1 MKKNSKDFFQSIA
14 EYPHHIGVYLTYRL
28 DNEVIDKLSEVATGI
43 KLILHDFKQG
53 ISIDDNANSTIVCVP
68 MKPLKPNEKNCF
80 HSKLA
85 LLKSEIGAKFIVG
98 SANLTVD
105 SFATEKEIA
114 IEMELEFKTDTD
126 VFIYNQ
132 ILIFFTKL
140 IENKQQITDNTV
152 LKQTLDK
159 LLYNELPS
167 KEGDIKFVF
176 NSKEKSIFDEYKDYL
191 TIHRS
196 RETAK
201 SIKIAT
207 PFVSDEYSKIKEIK
221 SISDNISIYLR
232 TGAKIKPFQ
241 NHHLKIFQPSNKNKK
256 RERFHSKLML
266 TEFNSDAVLFIGSA
280 NFTEQGFF
288 KTLDESANQECGII
302 LNVSLQEMQ
311 EWFSEVYWKQLSEIE
326 VAEYEE
332 EEDNSLES
340 IESQSKH
347 YAWAEKENSKITT
360 YIFNPNNL
368 PVTKIKDGNKIKLK
382 NTESEF
388 LFKTDEL
395 EEQKQTVNFFI
406 DNVKVS
412 VSVFEL
418 VEYIEGLN
426 EKGESIFYLFN
437 GIYSVN
443 PTELDAAI
451 NEGKLSIKENT
462 DIKITEPPKLE
473 QYFYNVKYLL
483 QSIKHKKYFSE
494 YNEKEISDVLNG
506 VLNLDDYFGKKKRTE
521 NSSKDL
527 NNEGRYMYLSLQLL
541 KAFSTKQNTDS
552 IQQVCKK
559 RISEL
564 AENLNIN
571 QRTLNTFIKAWLTS
585 KI

>member
-1 MKKNSKDFFQSIA
+1 MKKSPKDFFQSIA
-14 EYPHHIGVYLTYRL
+14 EYPHNIGVYLTYRL
-28 DNEVIDKLSEVATGI
+28 DNEVIEKLSEVASGT
-43 KLILHDFKQG
+43 KLILHDFKKG
-53 ISIDDNANSTIVCVP
+53 KSIEDNANSTIVCVP

-85 LLKSEIGAKFIVG
+85 LLKSEVGAKFIVG

-105 SFATEKEIA
+105 TFATEKEIA
-114 IEMELEFKTDTD
+114 IEMELEFKSDTD

-132 ILIFFTKL
+132 ILNFFEQLKSQLLIQNSIWEQTIKKL
-140 IENKQQITDNTV
+140 RFK
-152 LKQTLDK
+152 
-159 LLYNELPS
+159 ELPKKS
-167 KEGDIKFVF
+167 SDIHFVF
-176 NSKEKSIFDEYKDYL
+176 NSKDKSIFDEYKNYL
-191 TIHRS
+191 ASYRKGQ
-196 RETAK
+196 TAK
-201 SIKIAT
+201 SIKVAT
-207 PFVSDEYSKIKEIK
+207 PFVSNEYSKIEEVK

-232 TGAKIKPFQ
+232 TGAKIEPFQ
-241 NHHLKIFQPSNKNKK
+241 NQHCKIFQPSNKK
-256 RERFHSKLML
+256 REGFHSKLML
-266 TEFNSDAVLFIGSA
+266 TEYNSDAVLFIGSA
-280 NFTEQGFF
+280 NFTEEGFF

-302 LNVSLQEMQ
+302 LKVSQKEMQ
-311 EWFSEVYWKQLSEIE
+311 EWFSEVFWKQLSEIE
-326 VAEYEE
+326 VADYKEA
-332 EEDNSLES
+332 EDNSLEFFD
-340 IESQSKH
+340 SQNTH
-347 YAWAEKENSKITT
+347 YAWAEKENSKIAT

-368 PVTKIKDGNKIKLK
+368 PVRKTKDGNKIKLQ

-406 DNVKVS
+406 GDEKVS

-418 VEYIEGLN
+418 AEYIEGLN
-426 EKGESIFYLFN
+426 EKGESIFNLFK

-443 PTELDAAI
+443 PTELDTAI
-451 NEGKLSIKENT
+451 NEGKLSISETT

-483 QSIKHKKYFSE
+483 KSIKHKKYFSDF
-494 YNEKEISDVLNG
+494 NEKEISDVLNG
-506 VLNLDDYFGKKKRTE
+506 VLNLDDYFGKQKLTE

-527 NNEGRYMYLSLQLL
+527 KNEGRYMYLALQLH
-541 KAFSTKQNTDS
+541 KEFNTKQNTDS

-564 AENLNIN
+564 AEKLNIN
-571 QRTLNTFIKAWLTS
+571 QKTINTFIKAWLTS

>member
-14 EYPHHIGVYLTYRL
+14 EYPHNIGVYLTYTL
-28 DNEVIDKLSEVATGI
+28 DNEVIEKLSEVASGT

-53 ISIDDNANSTIVCVP
+53 ISIDDNSNSTIVCVP

-85 LLKSEIGAKFIVG
+85 LLKSEVGAKFIVG
-98 SANLTVD
+98 SANLSVD

-114 IEMELEFKTDTD
+114 IEMELEFKTDND

-152 LKQTLDK
+152 LKHTLDK
-159 LLYNELPS
+159 LLYNELPT

-191 TIHRS
+191 AKHRS

-201 SIKIAT
+201 CIKVAT
-207 PFVSDEYSKIKEIK
+207 PFVSDEYSKIEEVK
-221 SISDNISIYLR
+221 SITNNISIYLR
-232 TGAKIKPFQ
+232 TGAKIKSFQ
-241 NHHLKIFQPSNKNKK
+241 NHQCKIFQPSNKK
-256 RERFHSKLML
+256 RDRFHSKLLL

-288 KTLDESANQECGII
+288 KTLNESANQECGIV
-302 LNVSLQEMQ
+302 LKVPLKEMQ
-311 EWFSEVYWKQLSEIE
+311 EWFDEKYWKQLSENE
-326 VAEYEE
+326 LTEYEE
-332 EEDNSLES
+332 AEDKSLEFFD
-340 IESQSKH
+340 SKNKP
-347 YAWAEKENSKITT
+347 YAWAEKENSKVTT

-368 PVTKIKDGNKIKLK
+368 PVRRTKDGNIIKLQ
-382 NTESEF
+382 NTDSEF
-388 LFKTDEL
+388 LFKTNEL

-406 DNVKVS
+406 GDEKIT

-418 VEYIEGLN
+418 KEYIAGLN
-426 EKGESIFYLFN
+426 DKGESIFAWFK

-443 PTELDAAI
+443 PTELDTAI
-451 NEGKLSIKENT
+451 NEGKLSVQETTSFRIS
-462 DIKITEPPKLE
+462 EPPKLE
-473 QYFYNVKYLL
+473 QYYYNVKSLV
-483 QSIKHKKYFSE
+483 QHIKYKKGPFSVSMENEIFSE
-494 YNEKEISDVLNG
+494 INKT
-506 VLNLDDYFGKKKRTE
+506 DDGRT
-521 NSSKDL
+521 L
-527 NNEGRYMYLSLQLL
+527 YLALQLL
-541 KAFSTKQNTDS
+541 KAFSSKPNTENIKQECTN
-552 IQQVCKK
+552 

-564 AENLNIN
+564 ADKLSIDPKYLNS
-571 QRTLNTFIKAWLTS
+571 FIKEWLTS
-585 KI
+585 KN

>member
-1 MKKNSKDFFQSIA
+1 MKKISKDFFQSIA
-14 EYPHHIGVYLTYRL
+14 EYPHNIGVYLTYTL
-28 DNEVIDKLSEVATGI
+28 ENEVIEKLSEVASGT
-43 KLILHDFKQG
+43 KLILHDYKHG
-53 ISIDDNANSTIVCVP
+53 IPIDDNSNSTIVCVP

-85 LLKSEIGAKFIVG
+85 LLKSEVGAKFIVG

-105 SFATEKEIA
+105 SFSPHEPNIA
-114 IEMELEFKTDTD
+114 IEMELEFKSDTD

-132 ILIFFTKL
+132 ILNFFSSL
-140 IENKQQITDNTV
+140 IENKQLLIDNTI

-159 LLYNELPS
+159 LLYNELPT

-191 TIHRS
+191 TKYRS

-201 SIKIAT
+201 SIKVAT
-207 PFVSDEYSKIKEIK
+207 PFVSDEYSKIEEVK
-221 SISDNISIYLR
+221 SITNNISIYLR

-241 NHHLKIFQPSNKNKK
+241 KHQCKIFQPLNKK
-256 RERFHSKLML
+256 REGFHSKLML

-288 KTLDESANQECGII
+288 KNLNESANQECGIV
-302 LNVSLQEMQ
+302 LKVPLKEMQ
-311 EWFSEVYWKQLSEIE
+311 EWFGESFWKQLSEIE
-326 VAEYEE
+326 VADYKEAEG
-332 EEDNSLES
+332 NSLEFFD
-340 IESQSKH
+340 SQNNH

-368 PVTKIKDGNKIKLK
+368 PVRKTKDGNKIKLQ
-382 NTESEF
+382 NTDNEF
-388 LFKTDEL
+388 LFKTNEF
-395 EEQKQTVNFFI
+395 EEQKQTVKFFI
-406 DNVKVS
+406 GDKNIS

-418 VEYIEGLN
+418 NEYIAGLN
-426 EKGESIFYLFN
+426 EKGESIFDSFK
-437 GIYSVN
+437 GIYSIN

-451 NEGKLSIKENT
+451 NDGKLSVSETTSIKVS
-462 DIKITEPPKLE
+462 EPPKLE

-483 QSIKHKKYFSE
+483 QSIKHKKYFTDFNESE
-494 YNEKEISDVLNG
+494 IQNEINKT
-506 VLNLDDYFGKKKRTE
+506 DDGRT
-521 NSSKDL
+521 L
-527 NNEGRYMYLSLQLL
+527 YLTLQLF
-541 KAFSTKQNTDS
+541 KTFSTKSNTEN
-552 IQQVCKK
+552 IKQECTK

-564 AENLNIN
+564 ADKLGID
-571 QRTLNTFIKAWLTS
+571 QKTLNTFIKGWLTS